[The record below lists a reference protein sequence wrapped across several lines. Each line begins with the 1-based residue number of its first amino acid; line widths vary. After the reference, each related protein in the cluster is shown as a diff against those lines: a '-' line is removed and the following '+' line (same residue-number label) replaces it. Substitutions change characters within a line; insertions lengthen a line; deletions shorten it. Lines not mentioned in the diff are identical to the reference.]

1 MQQSRQDG
9 AITRLSISPNEK
21 MFVVATLK
29 GVVCVLERNEGRGAR
44 RVLVSNEHQ
53 GSEVTALQWN
63 SSSSEIFIADD
74 VGRVSVLTVSLF
86 TTKTMFQ
93 TPSFQ
98 LMQLDSRVVQLDW
111 YSDLLLVSTLSR
123 SYLCDTVREQYRQL
137 GQKLREGEYGACF
150 FSTVDQPLP
159 SLASGQRSGSFRS
172 IDDAQESRN
181 SYEGLKN
188 VKMFCARPGSR
199 VWEVNLNGTVV
210 RTHQFK
216 EALAIPPTR
225 VINLLTSVESNPD
238 KNAATTSCTDISEIT
253 WGHQSF
259 NFSKLFIISKKL
271 LFTFKK
277 DGIYVFDPE
286 NANVV
291 LWSDAVKDIVDVK
304 VLKDTLYIWT
314 ESSKLRAFTLSS
326 IEKFLVKLYFQKHYL
341 VCSEI
346 CFDHQEFLLKH
357 ISTFSKLFLLSDLD
371 SKLNDIESI
380 QKISSLLQE
389 LKRHATERPKQ
400 LATKLKSGIFLV
412 GNSHAYEEEENSLR
426 SKNKGFSKE
435 GVKLKQSKEKIRSSS
450 VSPKVPRR
458 RKPPLDTSS
467 LRTSEKSGSTTSLP
481 DSLDKSIK
489 SLVVSEA
496 NPTNAGK
503 TTLTGDVP
511 FQPMTPPEAIQAL
524 KEIGQSV
531 SGKLVTGTRVLKEKW
546 QMFEGK
552 MKLLHKEATVEVLD
566 VKPQDYIE
574 DQTSLT
580 EEDEL
585 NGGKSDIVYD
595 KKKDVP
601 VSKCPPLNVTRVVE
615 LCQAVK
621 SSAVNDFK
629 TIALE
634 LLHNLWIAINNYYKF
649 STPLDISGTQKN
661 EISQVESCSRLK
673 KDINLQ
679 DVSYL
684 VLKLE
689 QCWVDEGESKC
700 VARQRSNSLFLS
712 YVDKLSDRVE
722 AVVSSLKSSKLG
734 VFMVEAY
741 KELNQEPECSCHC
754 GYPGPQ
760 PPEPQFTEIGALI
773 FEHLLAQGGSEVQT
787 FLHKVPGMWRHFLRL
802 KSTEPIDS
810 VLPLIVH
817 LGEVS
822 ALEER
827 LSEMSLFWGQA
838 FDYIVKYNSGLCLNC
853 GQTVPWASGSIGIT
867 WSSIGALAVKG
878 LGPQETLKL
887 LLKYSDKIKPGEL
900 DARFYQSC
908 IFSAI
913 IDNNATGL
921 RDKVVDLVHGKLDN
935 ASSSTALI
943 STKVAPM
950 LQEALLADLEKA
962 PQLVSHHQDHHWGA
976 RVEFKTGVCPCCALP
991 LDTTVLLHDG
1001 GLTVFRCGHAYH
1013 TVCIRHRQPSLLCL
1027 VCEKLGIKQRELAV
1041 A

>member
-1 MQQSRQDG
+1 MVCEGEVESSGDG
-9 AITRLSISPNEK
+9 AITQLSISPNEK

-29 GVVCVLERNEGRGAR
+29 GVVCVLEQNEGRGAR

-74 VGRVSVLTVSLF
+74 AGRVSVLTVSVF
-86 TTKTMFQ
+86 TTKTIFQ

-137 GQKLREGEYGACF
+137 GQKLREGEYGSCF

-172 IDDAQESRN
+172 IDDTQESRN

-210 RTHQFK
+210 STHQFK
-216 EALAIPPTR
+216 EALAIPPT
-225 VINLLTSVESNPD
+225 
-238 KNAATTSCTDISEIT
+238 
-253 WGHQSF
+253 H
-259 NFSKLFIISKKL
+259 
-271 LFTFKK
+271 
-277 DGIYVFDPE
+277 
-286 NANVV
+286 
-291 LWSDAVKDIVDVK
+291 
-304 VLKDTLYIWT
+304 
-314 ESSKLRAFTLSS
+314 
-326 IEKFLVKLYFQKHYL
+326 
-341 VCSEI
+341 
-346 CFDHQEFLLKH
+346 
-357 ISTFSKLFLLSDLD
+357 LD
-371 SKLNDIESI
+371 SKLNDTESI
-380 QKISSLLQE
+380 RKISSLLQE
-389 LKRHATERPKQ
+389 LKKHAIERPKQ

-412 GNSHAYEEEENSLR
+412 GNSHAYEEEENSLQ
-426 SKNKGFSKE
+426 SKYKGFSKE
-435 GVKLKQSKEKIRSSS
+435 GVKLKQSKEKTRSSS
-450 VSPKVPRR
+450 VSPKLPRR

-467 LRTSEKSGSTTSLP
+467 LVKSETSGSTTSLP
-481 DSLDKSIK
+481 DSLDKSSK
-489 SLVVSEA
+489 SLVVTEA
-496 NPTNAGK
+496 NPLSEGK
-503 TTLTGDVP
+503 STLTGDIP
-511 FQPMTPPEAIQAL
+511 FQPMTSPEAIQAL
-524 KEIGQSV
+524 KEIGHSV
-531 SGKLVTGTRVLKEKW
+531 SGKLVTGTRALKEKW

-552 MKLLHKEATVEVLD
+552 MKLLHREPTVELLD

-574 DQTSLT
+574 DRTSLT

-585 NGGKSDIVYD
+585 NGKKSDIVYD

-601 VSKCPPLNVTRVVE
+601 KRFPLDVTCVVE
-615 LCQAVK
+615 LFQVVK
-621 SSAVNDFK
+621 SSSVNDFK

-649 STPLDISGTQKN
+649 STPLDTSGTQKN
-661 EISQVESCSRLK
+661 EISFSFLVEEPFPFHYYFSEDSIK
-673 KDINLQ
+673 
-679 DVSYL
+679 
-684 VLKLE
+684 
-689 QCWVDEGESKC
+689 
-700 VARQRSNSLFLS
+700 
-712 YVDKLSDRVE
+712 

-734 VFMVEAY
+734 VFMVKAY
-741 KELNQEPECSCHC
+741 EELNQEPECSCCC

-760 PPEPQFTEIGALI
+760 PPEPKFTEIGALI
-773 FEHLLAQGGSEVQT
+773 FEHLVAQEGSEAQI
-787 FLHKVPGMWRHFLRL
+787 FLHKVPADCWTKMANEKQVSMASEQTHAAAEEIVTLTSSSVSTLCAKLTRRDDVWCVDSGATTHMCRDKNSFLELTPTISQKRFQMGKNIKWAGLQHFDVIAEEVGIAVSWWCQLGSMTSGMGEGMWRHFLRL
-802 KSTEPIDS
+802 KSSEPIDS

-827 LSEMSLFWGQA
+827 LSEMSLYWGQA

-887 LLKYSDKIKPGEL
+887 LMKYSDKIKPGEL

-913 IDNNATGL
+913 IDNHATGL
-921 RDKVVDLVHGKLDN
+921 RDKVVNMVHGKLEN
-935 ASSSTALI
+935 SSSSTALI
-943 STKVAPM
+943 STKVAPT
-950 LQEALLADLEKA
+950 LQEALLVDLEKA

-976 RVEFKTGVCPCCALP
+976 RVEFKTGVCPCCTLP

-1027 VCEKLGIKQRELAV
+1027 VCEKLGIKQRELA
-1041 A
+1041 AA

>member
-1 MQQSRQDG
+1 MITSFRYLNGRDVEDG
-9 AITRLSISPNEK
+9 AITQLSISPNEK

-159 SLASGQRSGSFRS
+159 SLASDQRSGSFRS

-216 EALAIPPTR
+216 EALAIPPT
-225 VINLLTSVESNPD
+225 
-238 KNAATTSCTDISEIT
+238 
-253 WGHQSF
+253 H
-259 NFSKLFIISKKL
+259 
-271 LFTFKK
+271 
-277 DGIYVFDPE
+277 
-286 NANVV
+286 
-291 LWSDAVKDIVDVK
+291 
-304 VLKDTLYIWT
+304 
-314 ESSKLRAFTLSS
+314 
-326 IEKFLVKLYFQKHYL
+326 
-341 VCSEI
+341 
-346 CFDHQEFLLKH
+346 
-357 ISTFSKLFLLSDLD
+357 LD

-412 GNSHAYEEEENSLR
+412 GNSHAYEEEENSLQ

-481 DSLDKSIK
+481 DSLDKSFK
-489 SLVVSEA
+489 SLVVTEA
-496 NPTNAGK
+496 NSTNTGK

-552 MKLLHKEATVEVLD
+552 MKLLHREATVEVLD

-601 VSKCPPLNVTRVVE
+601 VSKCPLLDVTRVVE

-621 SSAVNDFK
+621 SSSVNDFK
-629 TIALE
+629 TITLE

-661 EISQVESCSRLK
+661 EISFSFIVEEPFPFHYYFSEDSIK
-673 KDINLQ
+673 
-679 DVSYL
+679 
-684 VLKLE
+684 
-689 QCWVDEGESKC
+689 
-700 VARQRSNSLFLS
+700 RSNSLFLS
-712 YVDKLSDRVE
+712 YVDKLSDCVE

-773 FEHLLAQGGSEVQT
+773 FVHLLAQGGSEVQT

-802 KSTEPIDS
+802 KSSEPIYS

-962 PQLVSHHQDHHWGA
+962 PQLISHQQDHHWGA

-991 LDTTVLLHDG
+991 LDTTVLLHDE

-1027 VCEKLGIKQRELAV
+1027 VCEKRGIKQRELAV